1 MTDVKTTRRWCTLA
15 CRVAAG
21 IAVLTALGRG
31 APVFARAGDVDTS
44 FGSNGGLFDPVGP
57 RAAAHAVVIQGD
69 GRIVV
74 AGEAS

>member
-1 MTDVKTTRRWCTLA
+1 MTDPKLSRRWRTLP
-15 CRVAAG
+15 CWVAAG
-21 IAVLTALGRG
+21 VGVLVLLGHS